1 MSKKT
6 LEQIIERGD
15 DYLVCAKANQP
26 KLYQAIEAAWQQ
38 GDAWSC
44 YEYTQQGHGRT
55 VHRRV
60 QVYHPSPQL
69 KAQWSGLASLVVVER
84 AGTRAHQPFREHQY
98 YISSLIT
105 PARGFAHLV
114 QGHWGIENR
123 LHWVKD
129 VSLGEDNAPYSDKR
143 AAANWSIVRT
153 FFITLARH
161 LGFDSIAAAKRQL
174 ANQFE
179 QVFLSLQ

>member
-1 MSKKT
+1 M
-6 LEQIIERGD
+6 
-15 DYLVCAKANQP
+15 CAKANQP
-26 KLYQAIEAAWQQ
+26 HLYQAIERAWQQ
-38 GDAWSC
+38 GNAWSC
-44 YEYTQQGHGRT
+44 YEYTQQSHGRT

-60 QVYHPSPQL
+60 QVYHPSQQL
-69 KAQWSGLASLVVVER
+69 KAHWSGLTSLIVVER
-84 AGTRAHQPFREHQY
+84 CGTRANQPFAERQY

-105 PARGFAHLV
+105 CAQGFARLV

-129 VSLGEDNAPYSDKR
+129 VSLGEDDAPYPDKR

-153 FFITLARH
+153 FFITVARR
-161 LGFDSIAAAKRQL
+161 LGFTSIAAAKRQL

-179 QVFLSLQ
+179 QVFISLQ

>member
-1 MSKKT
+1 M
-6 LEQIIERGD
+6 
-15 DYLVCAKANQP
+15 VCAKANQP
-26 KLYQAIEAAWQQ
+26 HLYQAIEKAWQQ

-44 YEYTQQGHGRT
+44 YDYTQQGHGRS

-60 QVYHPSPQL
+60 QVYHPAPPI

-84 AGTRAHQPFREHQY
+84 SGTRANQPFYERQY
-98 YISSLIT
+98 YISSLLT
-105 PARGFAHLV
+105 CAQGFARLV

-129 VSLGEDNAPYSDKR
+129 VSLHEDKAPYTDNR

-153 FFITLARH
+153 FFITLARR
-161 LGFDSIAAAKRQL
+161 LRFTSIATAKRRL

>member
-1 MSKKT
+1 M
-6 LEQIIERGD
+6 
-15 DYLVCAKANQP
+15 CAKANQP
-26 KLYQAIEAAWQQ
+26 YLYQAIEQAWQQ
-38 GDAWSC
+38 GHPWSC
-44 YEYTQQGHGRT
+44 YDYTQHSHGRT

-60 QVYHPSPQL
+60 QVYRPSQAL
-69 KAQWSGLASLVVVER
+69 QSHWSGLASLIVVER
-84 AGTRAHQPFREHQY
+84 SGTRAQQPFCERQY

-105 PARGFAHLV
+105 CAHGFAQLV

-123 LHWVKD
+123 LHWIKD
-129 VSLGEDNAPYSDKR
+129 VSLGEDDAPYLDKR

-153 FFITLARH
+153 FFITLARR
-161 LGFDSIAAAKRQL
+161 LGFHSIASAKRQL